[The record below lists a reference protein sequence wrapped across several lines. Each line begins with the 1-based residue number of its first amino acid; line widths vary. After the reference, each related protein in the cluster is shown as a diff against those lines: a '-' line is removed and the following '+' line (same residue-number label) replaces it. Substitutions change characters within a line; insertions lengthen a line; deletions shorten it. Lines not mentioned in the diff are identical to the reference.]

1 MNILRSQFEGDDA
14 VSKLKMDRRMSF
26 YIRFGVDI
34 LQKYT
39 SITFDSFVPYWV
51 LNNAKGI
58 VFLKNYR
65 IGCLGGIE
73 TGTGIVLLRLGKEK
87 WSPPLM
93 IHSYKISL
101 GMQGGITQA
110 NHILILNNVAA
121 CKMFLDQGRK
131 FSLGADVSIAAGPVG
146 REMNL
151 GTMIKLT
158 EAPANIYSYCNT
170 TSGLWIGAALSG
182 QIITTSK
189 TGNNRFYMFNS
200 NITNRD
206 VLLGKVIM
214 PNCVPYDKLVDML
227 DLYCRRV
234 QNIVKTIEDQS
245 NLSLDPPVEDV
256 DGSKYNYISLD
267 QEKFEKFTL
276 ETPSGSSQ
284 ELDTQLFPKAPVFVK
299 KYEFKRK
306 VDLHYI
312 PEKSKNEN
320 LKKMKIQIICKLLHN
335 S

>member
-1 MNILRSQFEGDDA
+1 MMNFRGIQCQDDHTL
-14 VSKLKMDRRMSF
+14 SMLKTDRRMSS
-26 YIRFGVDI
+26 YIKFGVDI

-39 SITFDSFVPYWV
+39 SLSFDSFVPFWV

-65 IGCLGGIE
+65 VGCLGGIE

-93 IHSYKISL
+93 IHSYKFSL
-101 GMQGGITQA
+101 GMQGGITQS

-121 CKMFLDQGRK
+121 CQFFLEKGRK
-131 FSLGADVSIAAGPVG
+131 FSLGADVSITAGPVG

-151 GTMIKLT
+151 GTLINPKT
-158 EAPANIYSYCNT
+158 APANIYSYCNT

-206 VLLGKVIM
+206 ILLGKVIM
-214 PNCVPYDKLVDML
+214 PNCVAYDKLVDML

-234 QNIVKTIEDQS
+234 QNIVKTIEGQS
-245 NLSLDPPVEDV
+245 NLSLDPLVEDV
-256 DGSKYNYISLD
+256 DGSKYTYKSLD
-267 QEKFEKFTL
+267 VEKFERFTL
-276 ETPSGSSQ
+276 ETPSNSSQ
-284 ELDTQLFPKAPVFVK
+284 ELNVQSFPKAPVFVK
-299 KYEFKRK
+299 KYEFKTK
-306 VDLHYI
+306 DDLAI
-312 PEKSKNEN
+312 QEKSKNKN
-320 LKKMKIQIICKLLHN
+320 LEKMKIQIICKVLHH